1 MLSLSRSTIIRYLLS
16 LALSITLWSVVT
28 ASENPERVDW
38 FPTRI
43 PIETRGLPQ
52 GLVIKGEIAPV
63 RLRIAAPRE
72 SWSRLQES
80 NFVAYVNLSG
90 AEPGVREAEVRVE
103 VSDPR
108 VRVLGIDR
116 PRVPVRIEP
125 LKTVTVPVRVQIQGN
140 VALGYRLEED
150 QVKVTPDR
158 VTVSGP
164 ASVVDEVTHVNVNV
178 RIEGERSSV
187 TVSRRPVPQNRL
199 GGDVAGITNLEPQTV
214 EVVVPIRQVASY
226 KTVSVVADVRGQP
239 APGFIVS
246 GITVTP
252 GTVTILG
259 EPRRVEDITTIST
272 SPIDISGATGTLER
286 QASLVRPPNVSLEVE
301 QPVTVR
307 VQITSVPAS
316 TTVRLAVVLDNPPSG
331 LVATVN
337 PTTVEV
343 TLSGP
348 SPLLQQVDRLL
359 ARIDAAQLTAGTHT
373 VSPQVTVPDGVNV
386 VRMNPA
392 QVTLTL
398 APAG

>member
-1 MLSLSRSTIIRYLLS
+1 MVSLSRSTIIRYLLS

-43 PIETRGLPQ
+43 PIEVRGLPR
-52 GLVIKGEIAPV
+52 GLVIKGEIPPV

-72 SWSRLQES
+72 NWNRLQES

-103 VSDPR
+103 VSDPL
-108 VRVLGIDR
+108 VRILEIDR

-125 LKTVTVPVRVQIQGN
+125 LKTAVVPVRVQIQGN

-199 GGDVAGITNLEPQTV
+199 GGDVGGITAMEPQTV

-239 APGFIVS
+239 APGYIVS
-246 GITVTP
+246 GITVSP
-252 GTVTILG
+252 STVTILG

-272 SPIDISGATGTLER
+272 TTIDISGATGTLER
-286 QASLVRPPNVSLEVE
+286 QVSLVRPPSVSLEVE

-307 VQITSVPAS
+307 VQITPVPAS
-316 TTVRLAVVLDNPPSG
+316 TTVRLAVVPENVPSG
-331 LVATVN
+331 LAATIV
-337 PTTVEV
+337 PTTVEAV
-343 TLSGP
+343 LSGP
-348 SPLLQQVDRLL
+348 SPLLQQADRLL
-359 ARIDAAQLTAGTHT
+359 ARVDAAQLSAGSHT
-373 VSPQVTVPDGVNV
+373 VSPQVTVPEGVSV
-386 VRMNPA
+386 IRLNPA
-392 QVTLTL
+392 QVTVTLT
-398 APAG
+398 PAR

>member
-52 GLVIKGEIAPV
+52 GLVIKGEITPV

-108 VRVLGIDR
+108 VRVLEIDR

-125 LKTVTVPVRVQIQGN
+125 LKTLTVPVRVQIQGN

-164 ASVVDEVTHVNVNV
+164 ASVVDEVSHVNVNV

-199 GGDVAGITNLEPQTV
+199 GGDIAGITTLEPQTV
-214 EVVVPIRQVASY
+214 EVVVPIRQVAS
-226 KTVSVVADVRGQP
+226 
-239 APGFIVS
+239 
-246 GITVTP
+246 
-252 GTVTILG
+252 
-259 EPRRVEDITTIST
+259 
-272 SPIDISGATGTLER
+272 
-286 QASLVRPPNVSLEVE
+286 
-301 QPVTVR
+301 
-307 VQITSVPAS
+307 
-316 TTVRLAVVLDNPPSG
+316 
-331 LVATVN
+331 
-337 PTTVEV
+337 
-343 TLSGP
+343 
-348 SPLLQQVDRLL
+348 
-359 ARIDAAQLTAGTHT
+359 
-373 VSPQVTVPDGVNV
+373 
-386 VRMNPA
+386 
-392 QVTLTL
+392 
-398 APAG
+398 